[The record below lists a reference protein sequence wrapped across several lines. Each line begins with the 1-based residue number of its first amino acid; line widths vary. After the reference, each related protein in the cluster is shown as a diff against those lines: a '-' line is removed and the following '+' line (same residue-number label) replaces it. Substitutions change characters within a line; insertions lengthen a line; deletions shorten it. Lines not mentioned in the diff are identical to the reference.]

1 MADAAK
7 AAQAAKEKLART
19 KVYMANMFKGGVI
32 VAVENGEQAKIAEK
46 LGARGVEVVAP
57 VPKAPALEVNTT
69 VTADP
74 AVVREVLGAVVL
86 PVVGRIRY
94 GHMIEAQVM
103 KACGVNAI
111 DEHEGTTNA
120 SDEVVPKADDTLPYF
135 AGVAD
140 LKEALCAI
148 SAGAS
153 LIRTQF
159 KEKEENPKVEV
170 TVGILNKIYGEIAA
184 LKTKT
189 EAELKAIAKDGRCSV
204 ALVEQIKRLQRLPVP
219 LFADG
224 GIVLPTDVAM
234 VMDLKAD
241 GAIVSQVVFQVPD
254 PARRVR
260 SMVMAAAHFRNPA
273 ILLQFVEDT

>member
-57 VPKAPALEVNTT
+57 VPKAPALEFNTT

-74 AVVREVLGAVVL
+74 SIVREVLGAVVL

-94 GHMIEAQVM
+94 GHVIEAQVM

-135 AGVAD
+135 AG
-140 LKEALCAI
+140 
-148 SAGAS
+148 
-153 LIRTQF
+153 
-159 KEKEENPKVEV
+159 
-170 TVGILNKIYGEIAA
+170 
-184 LKTKT
+184 
-189 EAELKAIAKDGRCSV
+189 
-204 ALVEQIKRLQRLPVP
+204 IKRLQRLPVP